1 MITINLADFICILRA
16 VTNVVVASNRADMV
30 IADNFMSSRKDPF
43 YLPKSYNKNKIP
55 VAKNDGPINI
65 TVFVE
70 INSIDELSENDSS
83 VTFNIKFRLS
93 WVDDRLILNHN
104 SSIWTIYGT
113 DKELHYANIDPRLYD
128 YIWKPDF
135 DIVNLRRLDILD
147 KNREEHDRILKV
159 SNGKRLWYEIS
170 SQVTLFCP
178 LFDFKDYPFD
188 SQVCVLLIGSLRY
201 PIEYM
206 IYNGYLIYNT
216 NNQRPPQYDIKNV
229 IDLSFG
235 SCVLNYEHHYLTE
248 TLNVVSKSFQHSHFG
263 IKMEFQRVVNFST
276 ISMYI
281 SSTSMVLLSWLGF
294 FLSPSLIL
302 GRLLCQITSLITL
315 LGIRYCHLILLLIR
329 TT

>member
-1 MITINLADFICILRA
+1 MITSNLACFLCILRV
-16 VTNVVVASNRADMV
+16 VTSFVLASNRADMV
-30 IADNFMSSRKDPF
+30 IADNFMSSRNDHF
-43 YLPKSYNKNKIP
+43 YLPKSYNKAKIP
-55 VAKNDGPINI
+55 VAKNHGPINI

-70 INSIDELSENDSS
+70 INSIDELSDNDSS

-93 WVDDRLILNHN
+93 WVDNRLILNHN

-113 DKELHYANIDPRLYD
+113 DVELHYANINPRLYD

-135 DIVNLRRLDILD
+135 NIVNLRKLDTLD
-147 KNREEHDRILKV
+147 KNREEHYRILKV
-159 SNGKRLWYEIS
+159 SNDKRLWYEIS
-170 SQVTLFCP
+170 YEVTLFCP

-201 PIEYM
+201 TIEYLV
-206 IYNGYLIYNT
+206 YNGYLVYNT
-216 NNQRPPQYDIKNV
+216 NNQRLLHYDIV
-229 IDLSFG
+229 DVVDLSFG
-235 SCVLNYEHHYLTE
+235 SCVLNYEHYYLTGNQK
-248 TLNVVSKSFQHSHFG
+248 LISKSLQHSHFG

-294 FLSPSLIL
+294 FFTPSFIL

-315 LGIRYCHLILLLIR
+315 LGIR
-329 TT
+329 

>member
-1 MITINLADFICILRA
+1 MITNNLSEFLCILRV
-16 VTNVVVASNRADMV
+16 VTNALVALNRADMV
-30 IADNFMSSRKDPF
+30 IADNFMSSRNHPF
-43 YLPKSYNKNKIP
+43 YLPKSYNKDKIP

-70 INSIDELSENDSS
+70 INSIDELSDTDSS
-83 VTFNIKFRLS
+83 VTLNIKFRLS
-93 WVDDRLILNHN
+93 WVDNRLILNHS
-104 SSIWTIYGT
+104 SSIWTIYGPE
-113 DKELHYANIDPRLYD
+113 KELHYANIDPRLYD
-128 YIWKPDF
+128 YIWRPDF
-135 DIVNLRRLDILD
+135 DIVNLRKLDILD
-147 KNREEHDRILKV
+147 KNREEHYRILKV

-178 LFDFKDYPFD
+178 IFDFKDYPFD

-216 NNQRPPQYDIKNV
+216 HNQRPPQYDIKNV
-229 IDLSFG
+229 GDLSFG
-235 SCVLNYEHHYLTE
+235 SCVLNYEHYYLTE
-248 TLNVVSKSFQHSHFG
+248 NLKVVSKSLQHSHFG

-302 GRLLCQITSLITL
+302 GRLLCRITSLITL
-315 LGIRYCHLILLLIR
+315 LGIRYCHIILFLIR